1 MIKCGDGLP
10 RCKKGFNCNKKS
22 KQCEPKKEKQPAIVI
37 SEPSPPIIVPKQPRV
52 IQKQQQRS
60 VIQPADVKCGT
71 NLPRCKKG
79 FNCHKTRKVC
89 EPKIIRASS
98 PRLRELS
105 PRLPSPTPIVH
116 SPSPSLIRSPSST
129 RRQKASI
136 ISRFMKQTKYARK
149 ARFLNSVCSNSGL
162 CIAFGIYSDEIKKFF
177 NGFASFDYVESIRSI
192 GIASNNGFV
201 YSIKYKHRGYIANAI
216 LKSSAKPSGDNLLY
230 EYMVGKQINK
240 LYYKRYPIFV
250 ETYDYYY
257 TYKNHLEWNSFR
269 LGVPNP
275 NLKAVYNVHKE
286 IDYKLSCEQSKYL
299 CILVQ
304 HIANASNLDEMSPE
318 FYDTEFLNSLYQ
330 IYYTLSK
337 ISDDYTHYDLHTG
350 NVLVYLPD
358 STKYIQYMFHHSNGQ
373 TVSFK
378 SRYLIKMIDYGR
390 SYIEVATDKIKREV
404 CLVPECD
411 PQCGYSF
418 GYNVYGTKSPN
429 YIHTWK
435 SNKSHDLRLLSILK
449 GDIRGM
455 PALSGNPFVRQI
467 LDLLNKVVFKHT
479 YGTKQLVNSGL
490 PNKIANVNDA
500 EIAFKELLL
509 KPEFIAKNEQYAAA
523 YTKMGDLHIYADND
537 MEYVPV

>member
-1 MIKCGDGLP
+1 M
-10 RCKKGFNCNKKS
+10 
-22 KQCEPKKEKQPAIVI
+22 
-37 SEPSPPIIVPKQPRV
+37 PI
-52 IQKQQQRS
+52 
-60 VIQPADVKCGT
+60 
-71 NLPRCKKG
+71 
-79 FNCHKTRKVC
+79 
-89 EPKIIRASS
+89 
-98 PRLRELS
+98 
-105 PRLPSPTPIVH
+105 PIP
-116 SPSPSLIRSPSST
+116 SPSPKPKPKPKPRVSSPKPKQRARVSSPKTKTRTTKTRTTKTLSPILSRSLSST
-129 RRQKASI
+129 RRRKASI
-136 ISRFMKQTKYARK
+136 IARFMKKTKYTRK

-177 NGFASFDYVESIRSI
+177 NGFASFDYVESVKPI
-192 GIASNNGFV
+192 GIASSNGFV

-216 LKSSAKPSGDNLLY
+216 LKSSAKSSGDNLMY
-230 EYMVGKQINK
+230 EYIVGKQINK

-269 LGVPNP
+269 LGIP
-275 NLKAVYNVHKE
+275 NLNLKSVYNVHKDV
-286 IDYKLSCEQSKYL
+286 DYKLSCEKSKAL

-304 HIANASNLDEMSPE
+304 HIANASTLDEMPPD

-358 STKYIQYMFHHSNGQ
+358 TTKYIQYVFHHSDGS

-390 SYIEVATDKIKREV
+390 SYIVDATDKVKQDI
-404 CLVPECD
+404 CLVPECS
-411 PQCGYSF
+411 PQCGYSV
-418 GYNVYGTKSPN
+418 GYNVNGTKSPQ

-449 GDIRGM
+449 DDITGM
-455 PALSGNPFVRQI
+455 YVLYANPFVRQI
-467 LDLLNKVVFKHT
+467 LAVLNKVSFKKM
-479 YGTKQLVNSGL
+479 YGTPQAVKSGL
-490 PNKIANVNDA
+490 PNKIVNINDA

-509 KPEFIAKNEQYAAA
+509 KSDFIAKNEQYAAA

-537 MEYVPV
+537 MQYVPA

>member
-1 MIKCGDGLP
+1 
-10 RCKKGFNCNKKS
+10 
-22 KQCEPKKEKQPAIVI
+22 
-37 SEPSPPIIVPKQPRV
+37 
-52 IQKQQQRS
+52 
-60 VIQPADVKCGT
+60 
-71 NLPRCKKG
+71 
-79 FNCHKTRKVC
+79 
-89 EPKIIRASS
+89 
-98 PRLRELS
+98 
-105 PRLPSPTPIVH
+105 
-116 SPSPSLIRSPSST
+116 
-129 RRQKASI
+129 
-136 ISRFMKQTKYARK
+136 
-149 ARFLNSVCSNSGL
+149 
-162 CIAFGIYSDEIKKFF
+162 
-177 NGFASFDYVESIRSI
+177 
-192 GIASNNGFV
+192 
-201 YSIKYKHRGYIANAI
+201 
-216 LKSSAKPSGDNLLY
+216 
-230 EYMVGKQINK
+230 
-240 LYYKRYPIFV
+240 
-250 ETYDYYY
+250 
-257 TYKNHLEWNSFR
+257 
-269 LGVPNP
+269 
-275 NLKAVYNVHKE
+275 
-286 IDYKLSCEQSKYL
+286 
-299 CILVQ
+299 VQ

-500 EIAFKELLL
+500 EIAFKARVYS
-509 KPEFIAKNEQYAAA
+509 KK
-523 YTKMGDLHIYADND
+523 
-537 MEYVPV
+537 